1 MQYSFI
7 EKFNL
12 RGKGRKGRKNLTI
25 KELPQSERPYEK
37 LELYGETSL
46 SNAELLAI
54 IIKTGTK
61 EYTSVDIARKILN
74 LNERYDETSLSFLR
88 DLSIEEITKIK
99 GMGRIKAIQLKA
111 ICELADRMNKPSNY
125 KKTQIKEPNDIV
137 KILMN
142 EMQYEKREIAK
153 IILLDNKNVITK
165 IKDIAIGGNNFVS
178 IGMKDILSEAVK
190 TNAPKIILVHN
201 HPSGN
206 PTPSTQD
213 IEVTKKLE
221 MSAKILGIQLIGHIV
236 IGQGEYISIKTI
248 EKWKTKLEGK

>member
-1 MQYSFI
+1 M
-7 EKFNL
+7 
-12 RGKGRKGRKNLTI
+12 TI

-37 LELYGETSL
+37 LELYGEKSL

-111 ICELADRMNKPSNY
+111 ICELANRMNKPSNY

-190 TNAPKIILVHN
+190 TNAPKVILVHN

-206 PTPSTQD
+206 PTPSVQD

-221 MSAKILGIQLIGHIV
+221 MSAKLLGIQLIDHIV
-236 IGQGEYISIKTI
+236 IGKGEYISIKTI

>member
-1 MQYSFI
+1 M
-7 EKFNL
+7 
-12 RGKGRKGRKNLTI
+12 TI

-37 LELYGETSL
+37 LELYGEKSL

-61 EYTSVDIARKILN
+61 EYTSVDIAREILK
-74 LNERYDETSLSFLR
+74 LNEMYDETSLSFLR

-99 GMGRIKAIQLKA
+99 GMGRVKAIQLKA
-111 ICELADRMNKPSNY
+111 ICELANRMNKPSNY
-125 KKTQIKEPNDIV
+125 KKTHIQEPNDIV

-153 IILLDNKNVITK
+153 IVLLDNKNNILK
-165 IKDIAIGGNNFVS
+165 IKDIAIGGNNFVN

-190 TNAPKIILVHN
+190 INAPKIILVHN

-206 PTPSTQD
+206 STPSKQD

-221 MSAKILGIQLIGHIV
+221 LVVKLLGIKLIDHIV
-236 IGQGEYISIKTI
+236 IGKGEYTSIKTI

>member
-1 MQYSFI
+1 M
-7 EKFNL
+7 
-12 RGKGRKGRKNLTI
+12 TI

-37 LELYGETSL
+37 LELYGEKSL

-61 EYTSVDIARKILN
+61 EYTSVDIAREILK
-74 LNERYDETSLSFLR
+74 LNEMYVETSLSFLR

-99 GMGRIKAIQLKA
+99 GMGRVKAIQLKA
-111 ICELADRMNKPSNY
+111 ICELANRMNKPSNY

-153 IILLDNKNVITK
+153 IVLLDNKNNILK
-165 IKDIAIGGNNFVS
+165 IKDIAIGGNNFVN

-190 TNAPKIILVHN
+190 INAPKIILVHN

-206 PTPSTQD
+206 STPSKQD

-221 MSAKILGIQLIGHIV
+221 LVVKLLGIKLIDHIV
-236 IGQGEYISIKTI
+236 IGKGEYTSIKTI